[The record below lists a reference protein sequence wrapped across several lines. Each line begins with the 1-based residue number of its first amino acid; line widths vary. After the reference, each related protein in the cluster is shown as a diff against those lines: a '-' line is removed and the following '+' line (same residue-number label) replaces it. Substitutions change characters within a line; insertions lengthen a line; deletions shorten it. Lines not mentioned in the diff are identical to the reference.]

1 MTNANT
7 QRKKTSALTECALLV
22 AISLILSFIKFD
34 GLWGQGG
41 SITLCSMVPIV
52 VASYRKGI
60 KWGLLTG
67 FVSGILQLLIGA
79 SALKGNSIGVVIV
92 AVLLDYLVA
101 FSLVGLGGMFRGKF
115 KSPRKEL
122 LLGSII
128 SVALRFACHFG
139 SGILIW
145 GSYAP
150 DKYANAIP
158 LYSFVYNGSYMIPEI
173 IITAIA
179 VFFLAPVIMKVK
191 NYE

>member
-1 MTNANT
+1 MTKT
-7 QRKKTSALTECALLV
+7 DKKRKRTSALTECAIMV

-34 GLWGQGG
+34 GLWAQGG

-52 VASYRKGI
+52 IASYRHGL

-67 FVSGILQLLIGA
+67 FVAGILQLLMGV
-79 SALKGNSIGVVIV
+79 SALRGNSIGVVIV

-101 FSLVGLGGMFRGKF
+101 FALVGLGGMFRGKF
-115 KSPRKEL
+115 NSPRKEL
-122 LLGSII
+122 LLGGII
-128 SVALRFACHFG
+128 AVALRFACHFG

-150 DKYANAIP
+150 EKYANAIP
-158 LYSFVYNGSYMIPEI
+158 VYSFVYNGSYMIPEI
-173 IITAIA
+173 IITAVA

-191 NYE
+191 NYD

>member
-1 MTNANT
+1 MTT
-7 QRKKTSALTECALLV
+7 SIKKKKTHALAECAVLV
-22 AISLILSFIKFD
+22 AISYILSWVKFD

-52 VASYRKGI
+52 VASYRNGV

-67 FVSGILQLLIGA
+67 FVAGILQLLMGA
-79 SALKGNSIGVVIV
+79 NALRGNSIGVVIV

-115 KSPRKEL
+115 KNIRKEL
-122 LLGSII
+122 LIGAVIGTL
-128 SVALRFACHFG
+128 LRFACHFG

-150 DKYANAIP
+150 EKYANAIP

-173 IITAIA
+173 IITAMA
-179 VFFLAPVIMKVK
+179 VFFLAPVIGKVK
-191 NYE
+191 TYE

>member
-1 MTNANT
+1 MTKANA
-7 QRKKTSALTECALLV
+7 QRKKTAALTECAIMV

-34 GLWGQGG
+34 GLWAQGG

-52 VASYRKGI
+52 IASYSQGV
-60 KWGLLTG
+60 KWGLPTG
-67 FVSGILQLLIGA
+67 FVSGILQLLIGV
-79 SALKGNSIGVVIV
+79 SALRGNSLGVVIV

-101 FSLVGLGGMFRGKF
+101 FSLVGLGGMFKGAF
-115 KSPRKEL
+115 KNPRKEL
-122 LLGSII
+122 LIGAIVG
-128 SVALRFACHFG
+128 VALRFACHFG

-158 LYSFVYNGSYMIPEI
+158 LYSLVYNGSYMIPEI
-173 IITAIA
+173 IITAAA

-191 NYE
+191 NYD

>member
-1 MTNANT
+1 MTTASENT
-7 QRKKTSALTECALLV
+7 KKTHALAQCALMV
-22 AISLILSFIKFD
+22 AISFILSFIKFD

-52 VASYRKGI
+52 VASYRSGV

-67 FVSGILQLLIGA
+67 FVAGILQLLMGA
-79 SALKGNSIGVVIV
+79 SALRGNSLGVVIL

-101 FSLVGLGGMFRGKF
+101 FALVGLGGMFKGRF
-115 KSPRKEL
+115 KNARMEL
-122 LLGSII
+122 TLGAIVG
-128 SVALRFACHFG
+128 VALRFACHFG

-150 DKYANAIP
+150 EKYANAIP
-158 LYSFVYNGSYMIPEI
+158 LYSLVYNGSYMIPEI

-179 VFFLAPVIMKVK
+179 VFFLAPVIGKIK
-191 NYE
+191 SYD